1 MNSPLQ
7 PVITLPPARPG
18 PFPGSRRA
26 LLLPYLSGGAV
37 PGAASCAMCRPG
49 LEHWAGRRHI
59 SGCRSAPGIW
69 HSSSMKSGL
78 LLLPVLLALWA
89 ELSPASGQL
98 RQAGNVCQLPPEEGP
113 CKAYMPSYFYNPIT
127 ESCEMFIY
135 GGCGGN
141 GNRFETK
148 EECLWT
154 CGQPEICKLPKEPG
168 PCLAYMPRYFYD
180 RVTKTCQMFIYG
192 GCQGNGNRFAT
203 KEECLR
209 TCGRSAGDVCQLPV
223 KPGPCEAYMPHYFYN
238 PASKSCERFIY
249 GGCGGNGNRFATEEE
264 CLRACGQT
272 EICKLPKEPGPCLA
286 YMPRYFYDPVTKSCQ
301 MFIYGGCQGNGN
313 RFATKEECLRT
324 CGRSAGDVCQLPAKP
339 GPCEAYMPHY
349 FYNPA
354 SKSCER
360 FIYGGCGGNGNRFAT
375 EEECLRACGQ
385 TAGDVCQLP
394 ANPGP
399 CEAYMPHY
407 FYNPASKSCKRFI
420 YGGCGG
426 NGNRFATEEECL
438 RACGQTGPPFPQGQ
452 PEMD

>member
-37 PGAASCAMCRPG
+37 PGAASCAMCRLG

-59 SGCRSAPGIW
+59 SRCRSAPGIW

-98 RQAGNVCQLPPEEGP
+98 RQAG
-113 CKAYMPSYFYNPIT
+113 
-127 ESCEMFIY
+127 
-135 GGCGGN
+135 
-141 GNRFETK
+141 
-148 EECLWT
+148 
-154 CGQPEICKLPKEPG
+154 
-168 PCLAYMPRYFYD
+168 
-180 RVTKTCQMFIYG
+180 
-192 GCQGNGNRFAT
+192 
-203 KEECLR
+203 
-209 TCGRSAGDVCQLPV
+209 DVCQLPAN
-223 KPGPCEAYMPHYFYN
+223 PGPCEAYMPHYFYN

-272 EICKLPKEPGPCLA
+272 GEPVGVPWTESGQRHN
-286 YMPRYFYDPVTKSCQ
+286 M
-301 MFIYGGCQGNGN
+301 NG
-313 RFATKEECLRT
+313 ASK
-324 CGRSAGDVCQLPAKP
+324 AGDVCQLPAKP

-385 TAGDVCQLP
+385 T
-394 ANPGP
+394 GP
-399 CEAYMPHY
+399 T
-407 FYNPASKSCKRFI
+407 RD
-420 YGGCGG
+420 G
-426 NGNRFATEEECL
+426 L
-438 RACGQTGPPFPQGQ
+438 RKPRV
-452 PEMD
+452 

>member
-1 MNSPLQ
+1 
-7 PVITLPPARPG
+7 
-18 PFPGSRRA
+18 
-26 LLLPYLSGGAV
+26 
-37 PGAASCAMCRPG
+37 MCRLG

-59 SGCRSAPGIW
+59 SRCRSAPGIW

-98 RQAGNVCQLPPEEGP
+98 RQ
-113 CKAYMPSYFYNPIT
+113 
-127 ESCEMFIY
+127 
-135 GGCGGN
+135 
-141 GNRFETK
+141 
-148 EECLWT
+148 
-154 CGQPEICKLPKEPG
+154 EICKLPKEPG

-180 RVTKTCQMFIYG
+180 RVTKSCQMFIYG

-209 TCGRSAGDVCQLPV
+209 TCGRSAGDVCQLPAN
-223 KPGPCEAYMPHYFYN
+223 PGPCEAYMPHYFYN

-272 EICKLPKEPGPCLA
+272 
-286 YMPRYFYDPVTKSCQ
+286 
-301 MFIYGGCQGNGN
+301 
-313 RFATKEECLRT
+313 
-324 CGRSAGDVCQLPAKP
+324 AGDVCQLPAKP

-385 TAGDVCQLP
+385 T
-394 ANPGP
+394 GP
-399 CEAYMPHY
+399 T
-407 FYNPASKSCKRFI
+407 RD
-420 YGGCGG
+420 G
-426 NGNRFATEEECL
+426 L
-438 RACGQTGPPFPQGQ
+438 RKPRV
-452 PEMD
+452 